1 MGGHTVA
8 AAASVAATHSG
19 PYPAALM
26 RSPAPIT
33 RLWQR
38 ISPRRMLVALLVL
51 QCALH
56 ARYVGLPPSGFH
68 TWRQTQVLSI
78 ARNYHDESM
87 NLFEPRVDSRGPWS
101 GVTGLEFPL
110 PYYLMALGYEAFG
123 FHHAT
128 HRLVMLLFSFVAMLG
143 AYALGRALS
152 GRPGWGLAAAA
163 MLILDPLFGYYSF
176 VATPD
181 VPMLGFLL
189 LGFAALYRWSQ
200 TRRTRL
206 LVAGSAALS
215 LAALLK
221 VSSVALWPAAAIL
234 LARGGRGERTRQL
247 PRVLAA
253 VACGLLP
260 VLAWYLWARHLSAV
274 NHNHDFMLESKLPY
288 PMAIVPGVARKVLLQ
303 WLPEVYLSYPQFML
317 ALVGVFTLR
326 RRGVSPAAAPLV
338 AAALGLLAYAVAVLP
353 MLDMHDYFMTPVV
366 VPLLLLALLGLW
378 RIRELARTVHTAR
391 WALVVLLI
399 ATAVVGPWR
408 ALSRFE
414 RSRPDPDLLSM
425 EARLPALIPDPHA
438 LVIAAS
444 DASPS
449 IYLYFMHRKGWS
461 VQEGLSADSLRSMVA
476 QGARYMVSDSR
487 PLEAGSGVGPQLKPV
502 GQVGRFRVFR
512 LGD

>member
-1 MGGHTVA
+1 MRGHDGTAAGPVA
-8 AAASVAATHSG
+8 ALHPG
-19 PYPAALM
+19 PYPPALM
-26 RSPAPIT
+26 ASWASIT
-33 RLWQR
+33 RPWQR
-38 ISPRRMLVALLVL
+38 PSPRWTLVALLVL
-51 QCALH
+51 QFALH
-56 ARYVGLPPSGFH
+56 ARYLGLPPSGFH
-68 TWRQTQVLSI
+68 VWRQTQVLSI
-78 ARNYHDESM
+78 ARNYHEESM

-110 PYYLMALGYEAFG
+110 PYYLMALGYECFG
-123 FHHAT
+123 FHHAIA
-128 HRLVMLLFSFVAMLG
+128 RLVMLLFSFVAILG

-189 LGFAALYRWSQ
+189 LGFAALYRWSG
-200 TRRTRL
+200 TGRTRL
-206 LVAGSAALS
+206 LIAGSAALS

-221 VSSVALWPAAAIL
+221 LSSAALWPAAAIL
-234 LARGGRGERTRQL
+234 LARGWRGDRARQL

-253 VACGLLP
+253 VAGGLLP

-274 NHNHDFMLESKLPY
+274 NHNHDFMLQSKLPY
-288 PMAIVPGVARKVLLQ
+288 PIAIVPAVARKVLLQ

-317 ALVGVFTLR
+317 ALVGVSTLR
-326 RRGVSPAAAPLV
+326 RRSGSPVAAPV
-338 AAALGLLAYAVAVLP
+338 AAAALGLLAYAVAVLP

-366 VPLLLLALLGLW
+366 VPLLLLALLGLG
-378 RIRELARTVHTAR
+378 RMLELARTARAAR
-391 WALVVLLI
+391 WALAVLMI

-408 ALSRFE
+408 ALTRFE
-414 RSRPDPDLLSM
+414 RSRPDADLLAM
-425 EARLPALIPDPHA
+425 ETRLPALIPDRHA

-461 VQEGLSADSLRSMVA
+461 VQESLGADSLRSLVA
-476 QGARYMVSDSR
+476 QGARYLVSDSR
-487 PLEAGSGVGPQLKPV
+487 TLEADRGVEPRLRPV
-502 GQVGRFRVFR
+502 GEVGRFRVFR
-512 LGD
+512 LAD